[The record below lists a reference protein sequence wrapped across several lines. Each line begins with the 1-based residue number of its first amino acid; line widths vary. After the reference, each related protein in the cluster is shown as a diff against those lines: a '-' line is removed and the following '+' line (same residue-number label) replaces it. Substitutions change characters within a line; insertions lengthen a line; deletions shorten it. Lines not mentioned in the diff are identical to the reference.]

1 MSDNSSQSQ
10 NGANSGS
17 GVALPVGLELGHY
30 RLLRKIGQGGFGI
43 TYLAEHMQSHE
54 QVVIKENLPTYYAYR
69 DITTMQVHPLD
80 DTDSAENY
88 AHALQR
94 FVDEARTLAHLNH
107 PNIVRVHEAFEALG
121 TAYFVMPY
129 IDGKELHKAAPAKP
143 DEAWLLPILKT
154 VLKAL
159 DYLHSQNL
167 LHRDLKPGNILLQ
180 EDGTPIL
187 IDFGT
192 ARALHTER
200 SATMV
205 GTPGYTPI
213 EQITTHGKR
222 GPWTDIYA
230 LGATCYRLITGERP
244 PEAFNRVEG
253 EDPYIPL
260 APREDLYERFSYV
273 LLQSIDTALA
283 IRPKNRWQNAQEW
296 LDELPVSATGPA
308 PAIAVQIST
317 VVAASAETPEAPAP
331 KPALPQKGKS
341 TGRALTLALLL
352 ALLGG
357 GGYAGY
363 TYLQVA
369 EQELTQAEYAL
380 SESQRLNRELDERR
394 GRDNAERL
402 AHEQAMRAEAERRA
416 QEKAAR
422 EEAARK
428 AKKQAAKEETARLAR
443 EQEEREEAERLA
455 SERLEKEKAQRLARI
470 EAERK
475 LRAMGITDY
484 DEAICEA
491 YNNPNMLKLLIAV
504 GADVNRYKENEGTPL
519 YRATCEGLTECV
531 KILLSAPDIDVN
543 KEYRK
548 YYYSGAHE
556 VSATPID
563 MATYEGHTQCLKLLL
578 AAPGIGS
585 NAVNT
590 ALINAAARGKSE
602 CLKLLLAAPSID
614 INKVDEA
621 LICAAENG
629 HAACVK
635 LLLDV
640 PGININKTN
649 EAGKSPLSVATPE
662 CAKLIR
668 AAGKK
673 NK

>member
-192 ARALHTER
+192 ARALQTER

-205 GTPGYTPI
+205 GTPGYTPL
-213 EQITTHGKR
+213 EQITPHGKR

-230 LGATCYRLITGERP
+230 LGATCYRVITGACPPQAVERIDD
-244 PEAFNRVEG
+244 

-260 APREDLYERFSYV
+260 VSRPELRARFSPA
-273 LLQSIDTALA
+273 LLRSIDKALV
-283 IRPKNRWQNAQEW
+283 IRAKSRWQSAQSW
-296 LDELPVSATGPA
+296 LDELNLLT
-308 PAIAVQIST
+308 
-317 VVAASAETPEAPAP
+317 P
-331 KPALPQKGKS
+331 KPSSAAAQIINDKTTKDTKEHPH
-341 TGRALTLALLL
+341 AALLSL
-352 ALLGG
+352 A
-357 GGYAGY
+357 
-363 TYLQVA
+363 A
-369 EQELTQAEYAL
+369 EQL
-380 SESQRLNRELDERR
+380 RREK
-394 GRDNAERL
+394 
-402 AHEQAMRAEAERRA
+402 EQASDTKKKFLFVLCGITLLIAGIAFSKISYDYHVA
-416 QEKAAR
+416 G
-422 EEAARK
+422 
-428 AKKQAAKEETARLAR
+428 KQARWLSKTDKETA
-443 EQEEREEAERLA
+443 Q
-455 SERLEKEKAQRLARI
+455 K
-470 EAERK
+470 K
-475 LRAMGITDY
+475 LNALGIFDY
-484 DEAICEA
+484 DKTMLIA
-491 YNNPNMLKLLIAV
+491 YNKPEVLKLLIAV
-504 GADVNRYKENEGTPL
+504 GADVNTVDEYGWTPL
-519 YRATCEGLTECV
+519 HYATWAKHTECT
-531 KILLSAPDIDVN
+531 KILLASPGIDVN
-543 KEYRK
+543 KVNKQGETALYL
-548 YYYSGAHE
+548 
-556 VSATPID
+556 ATFWGV
-563 MATYEGHTQCLKLLL
+563 TESVELLL
-578 AAPGIGS
+578 KAPEID
-585 NAVNT
+585 VNRSP
-590 ALINAAARGKSE
+590 IHGKTP
-602 CLKLLLAAPSID
+602 LKIAT
-614 INKVDEA
+614 ER
-621 LICAAENG
+621 G
-629 HAACVK
+629 HA
-635 LLLDV
+635 D
-640 PGININKTN
+640 
-649 EAGKSPLSVATPE
+649 
-662 CAKLIR
+662 CARYIR
-668 AAGKK
+668 AAGGKM
-673 NK
+673 